1 MENRHE
7 IRLCGFGGQG
17 IMLAGYIIGQAATI
31 YENMYATHIRD
42 YGPEARGGTCR
53 SDVVISEEPIL
64 YPYIT
69 APSVLVSM
77 SQQGY
82 DKYRPRS
89 REDSLI
95 IIDEELVKHRE
106 KRKDRLLAI
115 PARRIAE
122 ELGRAAAANV
132 VMLGFFTAVTSF
144 LSIESMRKSVLD
156 SVPKGT
162 EELNMKA
169 LEAGYTYGL
178 EKLRNSA
185 GKRRRMAAADGGGR

>member
-1 MENRHE
+1 MIKNRHE

-17 IMLAGYIIGQAATI
+17 LMLAGYINGQAAAI
-31 YENMYATHIRD
+31 FENKHTTHIRD

-53 SDVVISEEPIL
+53 ADVVISDEPIL
-64 YPYIT
+64 YPYIN

-122 ELGRAAAANV
+122 ELGRAAVANV
-132 VMLGFFTAVTSF
+132 VMLGFFTAVTDF
-144 LSIESMRKSVLD
+144 VSIESMRKSVLA
-156 SVPKGT
+156 SVPKNT
-162 EELNMKA
+162 EELNLKA
-169 LEAGYTYGL
+169 LECGYSYGL
-178 EKLRNSA
+178 DKLKDRKA
-185 GKRRRMAAADGGGR
+185 

>member
-17 IMLAGYIIGQAATI
+17 IMLAGYIIGQAAAIFEHKHT
-31 YENMYATHIRD
+31 THIRD
-42 YGPEARGGTCR
+42 YGPEARGGSCR
-53 SDVVISEEPIL
+53 ADVVISDEPVL
-64 YPYIT
+64 YPYIN

-77 SQQGY
+77 SQQAY

-106 KRKDRLLAI
+106 KRKDRLMAI

-122 ELGRAAAANV
+122 ELGRVAVANV
-132 VMLGFFTAVTSF
+132 VMLGFFTAVTDFVSV
-144 LSIESMRKSVLD
+144 EAMKKSVLA
-156 SVPKGT
+156 SVPRGT
-162 EELNMKA
+162 EELNLKA
-169 LEAGYTYGL
+169 LELGYAYGL
-178 EKLRNSA
+178 EKLKANSVK
-185 GKRRRMAAADGGGR
+185 GK